1 MFDDQHT
8 EQDLMFRSI
17 LENGQEEVPAR
28 VWDGVASGLDKI
40 ARRRKVALW
49 WSGAA
54 VSTAAA
60 AAIAVGVVLNRPA
73 EDFVLPAQEDMVA
86 VVAVPAGASEGTSA
100 TVAEAAQQT
109 TYLAYAPAAP
119 KEAPVGGTST
129 DAVSNGM
136 KQEISAGPAAPEASA
151 DPDVPDA
158 PATPAAQKKTTK
170 SAASENTSSAGFDE
184 WAEEQTT
191 QRRKVKTSL
200 VLSSTTGANGASK
213 TSAAGRL
220 RRPVNPN
227 SLIKTGITEI
237 GNNRY
242 GLPFSAG
249 IGVRIDLT
257 DKWSVGVGVNYTLL
271 TRKFEGDYLKVEE
284 GSILEYT
291 QSDIRNLQHYIGIPV
306 NAYYNIISKD
316 WINFYTYAGG
326 AVEKCVM
333 NKFQILE
340 SKSVHK
346 EKVQGVQ
353 WSANLGIGVEFML
366 GKHVGLYIDPSARY
380 YFNCGQPKSIRTTQ
394 PFMIGV
400 ELGLRTRF

>member
-1 MFDDQHT
+1 MFDEQHT

-28 VWDGVASGLDKI
+28 VWDGVASGLDRI
-40 ARRRKVALW
+40 ARRRKIALW

-60 AAIAVGVVLNRPA
+60 AAIAVGVVLNRSTD
-73 EDFVLPAQEDMVA
+73 DFVLPIQEDMVA
-86 VVAVPAGASEGTSA
+86 VVADPVSTTLLAYTPTVSTTPINPAVPAD
-100 TVAEAAQQT
+100 
-109 TYLAYAPAAP
+109 PAAP
-119 KEAPVGGTST
+119 AEHTGSSIDITTNDSGVTTDNDVSGIPAETNIAKKQETAPVPTETFT
-129 DAVSNGM
+129 D
-136 KQEISAGPAAPEASA
+136 
-151 DPDVPDA
+151 
-158 PATPAAQKKTTK
+158 
-170 SAASENTSSAGFDE
+170 
-184 WAEEQTT
+184 WAEEESSDK
-191 QRRKVKTSL
+191 RKVKASL
-200 VLSSTTGANGASK
+200 ILTSTTGAGGARK
-213 TSAAGRL
+213 TSATGVL

-227 SLIKTGITEI
+227 TLIKTGITEI

-242 GLPFSAG
+242 SLPLSF
-249 IGVRIDLT
+249 GVGARIDLT
-257 DKWSVGVGVNYTLL
+257 PKWSVGVGVNYTLL
-271 TRKFEGDYLKVEE
+271 TRKFEGDYLRVED
-284 GSILEYT
+284 GNILEYT
-291 QSDIRNLQHYIGIPV
+291 QSDIRNSQHYIGIPV

-340 SKSVHK
+340 SKSVLK

-366 GKHVGLYIDPSARY
+366 GKHVGLFVDPSARY
-380 YFNCGQPKSIRTTQ
+380 YFNCSQPKSIRTAQ
-394 PFMIGV
+394 PLMFGV